1 MKRLTLDDVVG
12 LEAYGALRGAYRDA
26 IIAHK
31 RERRLPIGEN
41 VTLLFEDRET
51 LRFQVQEM
59 SWIERIADPDK
70 IQHELD
76 VYNELMPGEGE
87 LSATLFVE
95 ITEAER
101 IRPELDRL
109 IGIDEHVSLEL
120 GSEGDCERI
129 RAQFDPK
136 QMEED
141 RISAVQYI
149 RFTLDPAQAQ
159 RFCEPGVPAR
169 VHIDHPRYRESAAL
183 PATTRANL
191 IRSLRGET
199 ACLLPREPA
208 TESPAEHVL
217 FATQR
222 VRALRA
228 RQPRGPG
235 HVVVEPVEPLA
246 SLFDADAA
254 LESEMLA
261 AVKRAAA
268 ELMREH
274 GSCRIQTDLGDAER
288 AVRWH
293 VYALPG
299 S

>member
-1 MKRLTLDDVVG
+1 VKHLTLDEVVG
-12 LEAYGALRGAYRDA
+12 LEAYAALRPAYRDA
-26 IIAHK
+26 IIAYK

-59 SWIERIADPDK
+59 LWVERIAESDK
-70 IQHELD
+70 IQNELD

-87 LSATLFVE
+87 LSATLFIE
-95 ITEAER
+95 ITQAEQ

-120 GSEGDCERI
+120 GPEGNCECI

-136 QMEED
+136 QLEED

-149 RFTLDPAQAQ
+149 RFALDPAQAR
-159 RFCEPGVPAR
+159 RFCTPDVPAR
-169 VHIDHPRYRESAAL
+169 VRIDHSSYPRSAAL
-183 PATTRANL
+183 PEITRANL

-199 ACLLPREPA
+199 ACLLPGEPLA
-208 TESPAEHVL
+208 EDPAAQVL

-222 VRALRA
+222 VRALR
-228 RQPRGPG
+228 PRHPRAPG
-235 HVVVEPVEPLA
+235 HVVIEPIEPLA
-246 SLFDADAA
+246 SLFDADDE
-254 LESEMLA
+254 LESEILA

-268 ELMREH
+268 ELIREH
-274 GSCRIQTDLGDAER
+274 GSCRVQTDVGGAER
-288 AVRWH
+288 PLRWH

-299 S
+299 